1 MAINDYRVNYY
12 PTHWQSIIP
21 PGRHW
26 CPCGCERF
34 WDSNNVTYT
43 YGTTTVIPNAP
54 KRRDVID
61 SDYEKQLKDAG
72 IIE

>member
-1 MAINDYRVNYY
+1 MGIYDPKVNYY

-26 CPCGCERF
+26 CPCGCGRF

-43 YGTTTVIPNAP
+43 YGTTTVVSSPVKQP
-54 KRRDVID
+54 DMV
-61 SDYEKQLKDAG
+61 DYEETLKRVG
-72 IIE
+72 IL